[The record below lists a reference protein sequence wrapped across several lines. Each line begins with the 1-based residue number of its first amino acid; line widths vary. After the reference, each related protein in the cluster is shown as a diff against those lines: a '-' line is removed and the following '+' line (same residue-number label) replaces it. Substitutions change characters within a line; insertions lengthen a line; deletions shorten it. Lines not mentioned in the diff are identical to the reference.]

1 MSLEEE
7 AVKSSNRDAGSF
19 CESKKHSKLAY
30 TREFLLSLSE
40 LDVCK
45 KLPSGFNLS
54 VLSEFEDAFQG
65 IQDRPRIPGS
75 VPFQSY
81 RRTDYSSSPPTRG
94 DSSSYSRGIY
104 GKWDNRSS
112 GWSEKDTDSQSDWDS
127 DSGRRNSNQSRRSWQ
142 SSEHDGLL
150 GSGSFPKPSGYAAEL
165 SAPKV
170 RPNDHYQLKKS
181 NEPYHPPRLYKAI
194 PHSRRDTHDSYND
207 ETFGSLEC
215 TSHDKAEEERRRR
228 ESFELMRKE
237 QQKTLQEK
245 QKLNP
250 VKHKDGHVSDIT
262 ELLEDTKDR
271 ERVFNKSND
280 LDDSM
285 TQTVSNDDSHKS
297 SSQTPG
303 SRPLVPPGFKST
315 ILEKNSS
322 IRSVTHSHAAE
333 VGRTE
338 IEESLYHAKP
348 IVQNGT
354 LDNQE
359 GGQSAQKMGF
369 RDLQQHEITSIHTP
383 SLNKGEQIVDSSADL
398 EVSYKKLGAG
408 NQLCRT
414 SSLSEASE
422 TQDGSESVVSATK
435 KMTGHKI
442 VNNSKQDQSTTIL
455 EKLFG
460 SVSTVNSSESSGFIK
475 HHDTEHDNSWSP
487 NAVQSSKFAHWFLED
502 EKKTAEDPQQVR
514 TSDLLSLIVGGEKC
528 GTQIS
533 DVKATNQITPAFP
546 FQSSELA
553 NNIHLTPNMTSS
565 TIGISDQFFNSS
577 RQEPVPAILTCED
590 LEQTILS
597 EYTESTSAFQAPVE
611 GWSSSGVKT
620 QESKAGIDNL
630 ASQHLLSLLQKG
642 GGLRDNIESQNLDSG
657 SSEKLHTS
665 EGAIAVS
672 AFDSSREEKAESV
685 HHSEKTLTLE
695 TLFGSA
701 FMKELQSNEAPL
713 SIQRGS
719 VGSARIDMSE
729 PHGLPFRVMGDGL
742 FPTSTVGIGSDRSSH
757 ESNIGQSS
765 QRLQSKS
772 DKIENW
778 LGFDDTQVEANPS
791 NLQNN
796 VVSKLGGFNVAAD
809 ILLPEE
815 ETLITVGDP
824 VNTPISM
831 FMSASNSNQEESLS
845 SNKRVNISEK
855 LATLNTVFNDER
867 AMVGQEGPPFVHRPY
882 DPMDPEIPFRNVHA
896 QPLSHQFPPAQMN
909 HGRPLYHPLDSHPT
923 HVSSQMNLMA
933 PERVLDRDAPANL
946 QFPENMLRPPFHHPQ
961 PGPARFDLP
970 HHSML
975 QKMQMPGSFRPSR
988 PLQELPRGGLLPPQ
1002 PSNHVTNYMQ
1012 AQNPIQG
1019 LPFGHQQPNLGGIGM
1034 RLQAPDISSGNNYPE
1049 AFQRLLEM
1057 ELRANSKKTHPL
1069 AAAGRS
1075 QGMYGHEL
1083 DMGFHYR

>member
-7 AVKSSNRDAGSF
+7 AVKSPDRAAESF
-19 CESKKHSKLAY
+19 GESKKHSKLAY

-45 KLPSGFNLS
+45 KLPSGFDLS

-65 IQDRPRIPGS
+65 IQDWPRIHGS

-81 RRTDYSSSPPTRG
+81 RRTDYSSSPPTKG
-94 DSSSYSRGIY
+94 DSSSYSQGIY
-104 GKWDNRSS
+104 GKWDSRSS
-112 GWSEKDTDSQSDWDS
+112 GRIERDTDSQSDWDS

-150 GSGSFPKPSGYAAEL
+150 GSGSFQKPSGYAAEL

-181 NEPYHPPRLYKAI
+181 NEPYHPPRPYKAI
-194 PHSRRDTHDSYND
+194 PHSRRDTRDSYND

-237 QQKTLQEK
+237 QQKTLQEQ

-250 VKHKDGHVSDIT
+250 IKHKDGRVSDIT
-262 ELLEDTKDR
+262 ELLEDNKDGG
-271 ERVFNKSND
+271 RVFNKSND
-280 LDDSM
+280 LNDSM
-285 TQTVSNDDSHKS
+285 TQTVSNDDSHKH
-297 SSQTPG
+297 TPG
-303 SRPLVPPGFKST
+303 SRPLVPPGFRST
-315 ILEKNSS
+315 ILEKICST
-322 IRSVTHSHAAE
+322 RSVTHSHAAE

-338 IEESLYHAKP
+338 IEQSLYHVKG

-354 LDNQE
+354 LENQE
-359 GGQSAQKMGF
+359 GTQSAQKMGF
-369 RDLQQHEITSIHTP
+369 RDLQQHEITSIHTQ
-383 SLNKGEQIVDSSADL
+383 SLNNGEQIVNSSADL
-398 EVSYKKLGAG
+398 EVSYEKLGAD
-408 NQLCRT
+408 NQLYRT

-422 TQDGSESVVSATK
+422 TQDGSESVESATK
-435 KMTGHKI
+435 KVTGHKI
-442 VNNSKQDQSTTIL
+442 VNDSKQDQSTTIL

-475 HHDTEHDNSWSP
+475 HRDTEHDSWSP
-487 NAVQSSKFAHWFLED
+487 DAVQSSKFAHWFLED

-528 GTQIS
+528 GTQIL
-533 DVKATNQITPAFP
+533 DVKATNQIRPAFP

-553 NNIHLTPNMTSS
+553 HNIHLTPNMTSS

-577 RQEPVPAILTCED
+577 RQEAVPAILTCED

-597 EYTESTSAFQAPVE
+597 EYTESTSALQVPVE
-611 GWSSSGVKT
+611 RWSSSGAKT

-642 GGLRDNIESQNLDSG
+642 TGSRDNIESQNLDSG
-657 SSEKLHTS
+657 LSENLHTT
-665 EGAIAVS
+665 EGAIAVGTIGN
-672 AFDSSREEKAESV
+672 SREEKAENV
-685 HHSEKTLTLE
+685 QHSEKTLTLE

-701 FMKELQSNEAPL
+701 FMKELQSIEAPV
-713 SIQRGS
+713 SVQRGS
-719 VGSARIDMSE
+719 VGSARIDISE
-729 PHGLPFRVMGDGL
+729 PHGLPLEVRGDGV
-742 FPTSTVGIGSDRSSH
+742 FPTSTVGIGSDRSNH
-757 ESNIGQSS
+757 ESNVGQSS

-772 DKIENW
+772 NKIENW
-778 LGFDDTQVEANPS
+778 LGFNDTQVEVDPS

-796 VVSKLGGFNVAAD
+796 IVSKLGGFNVAAD
-809 ILLPEE
+809 IQLPGE
-815 ETLITVGDP
+815 ETLITVGNP
-824 VNTPISM
+824 VNTPNSM
-831 FMSASNSNQEESLS
+831 FMSASNATQGEFPS
-845 SNKRVNISEK
+845 SNKQVNIAEK
-855 LATLNTVFNDER
+855 LATLNTVFKDER
-867 AMVGQEGPPFVHRPY
+867 LMVGQDGPPFVLHPY
-882 DPMDPEIPFRNVHA
+882 DPMDSEIPFRNVHA
-896 QPLSHQFPPAQMN
+896 QPLSYQFPLPQMN
-909 HGRPLYHPLDSHPT
+909 HGRPLYHPLDSHAT
-923 HVSSQMNLMA
+923 HVSSQMNFMA
-933 PERVLDRDAPANL
+933 PERILDHDAPANH
-946 QFPENMLRPPFHHPQ
+946 QVPENMLHPPFHHPQ

-975 QKMQMPGSFRPSR
+975 QQMQMPGSFRPPH

-1002 PSNHVTNYMQ
+1002 PSNHATNFMH

-1019 LPFGHQQPNLGGIGM
+1019 LPFGHQRPNVGGIGM
-1034 RLQAPDISSGNNYPE
+1034 QLQAHDISSGNNYPE
-1049 AFQRLLEM
+1049 ALQRLLEM
-1057 ELRANSKKTHPL
+1057 ERRANSKKTHPL
-1069 AAAGRS
+1069 VAADRS

-1083 DMGFHYR
+1083 DMGFRYR